1 MHLILYMVMC
11 MHSDE
16 KEMAL
21 DDEQGRMFLRVL
33 LQLAM
38 TNHPPLVSKALKL
51 LMRHFSQRKE
61 VVDGFKQVLIVTY
74 VLYTF
79 VCTYL

>member
-1 MHLILYMVMC
+1 MVIC

-61 VVDGFKQVLIVTY
+61 VVDGFKQVLIVIY

-79 VCTYL
+79 VYTCL

>member
-1 MHLILYMVMC
+1 
-11 MHSDE
+11 
-16 KEMAL
+16 MAL

-38 TNHPPLVSKALKL
+38 TNHPQLVSKALKL

-61 VVDGFKQVLIVTY
+61 VVAGFKQVLALCFLFACLSVSLSVCLFVFDISY
-74 VLYTF
+74 VH
-79 VCTYL
+79 

>member
-1 MHLILYMVMC
+1 
-11 MHSDE
+11 
-16 KEMAL
+16 MAL

-38 TNHPPLVSKALKL
+38 TNHPQLVSKALKL

-61 VVDGFKQVLIVTY
+61 VVAGFKQVM
-74 VLYTF
+74 VLCFLF
-79 VCTYL
+79 VCLSVCL